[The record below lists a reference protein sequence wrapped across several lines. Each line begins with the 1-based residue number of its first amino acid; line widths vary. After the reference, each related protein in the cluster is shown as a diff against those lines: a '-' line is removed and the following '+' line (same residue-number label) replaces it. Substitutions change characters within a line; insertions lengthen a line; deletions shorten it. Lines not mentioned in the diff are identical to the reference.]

1 MNKKLELNA
10 RSLQGL
16 SEEETKQVAGG
27 GWLTDIIGTPSV
39 FSCGGD
45 QPTAWCTAFGG
56 GGGSGGNGGGSS
68 GGGDNDSP
76 APTTMNVCSPGPA

>member
-16 SEEETKQVAGG
+16 SEEEMKQVAGG
-27 GWLTDIIGTPSV
+27 NWFTDVIGTPTI
-39 FSCGGD
+39 FKCGD
-45 QPTAWCTAFGG
+45 DPTGWCTAFCGG
-56 GGGSGGNGGGSS
+56 GGGG